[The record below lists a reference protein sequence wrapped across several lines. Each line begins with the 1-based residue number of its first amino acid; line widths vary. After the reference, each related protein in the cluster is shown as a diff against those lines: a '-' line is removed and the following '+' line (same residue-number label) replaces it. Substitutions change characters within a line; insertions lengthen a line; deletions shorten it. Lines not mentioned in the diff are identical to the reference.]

1 MTTNNASHSKA
12 LAAFDD
18 ILPLLHQTARIVK
31 DCPFNDPTDR
41 INLSIMVAGYFVS
54 SAVGILDKEHPD
66 QSNAERLIAAL
77 AKEVAAH
84 NASRKG
90 ETP

>member
-1 MTTNNASHSKA
+1 MTTNNAPHSKA

-31 DCPFNDPTDR
+31 DCPFDDPTDR
-41 INLSIMVAGYFVS
+41 INLSILVAGYFVS
-54 SAVGILDKEHPD
+54 SAVGILDKERPD

-77 AKEVAAH
+77 ARELAARD
-84 NASRKG
+84 AGRKG